1 MSQRVYGFRREIAA
15 PRLAALLAA
24 ITAAGPRRTRHEL
37 ERIDCQPVCASC
49 LRKESPVFKIT
60 PDPTFDLPVPIP
72 SAGAE
77 PVLITLVVN
86 RWTRTRLRAET
97 EGEIDFDKVVHAATV
112 GWRDADKP
120 FSVEALSGFLEDYP
134 LASRAIATEF
144 LAAQTQAKQKN

>member
-1 MSQRVYGFRREIAA
+1 MNETTRDQRMPRAYSIRKMA
-15 PRLAALLAA
+15 PN
-24 ITAAGPRRTRHEL
+24 
-37 ERIDCQPVCASC
+37 
-49 LRKESPVFKIT
+49 T
-60 PDPTFDLPVPIP
+60 PDGT
-72 SAGAE
+72 AQK
-77 PVLITLVVN
+77 PVLSTLVGN